1 MSDHDSMSQPK
12 RIGVIDLGSNTARLV
27 VFSAV
32 PGYAFRLEDEIREVV
47 RLRQGMT
54 KRGMTE
60 EAIARG
66 FSTLRLFKRFCDAT
80 QVETILPVATSAVRD
95 AANGATFVGQVQREI
110 GLSLRVLDGEQEA
123 YYGVLGV
130 LNGVPVSAG
139 MVLDIGGGSAQLSE
153 VRNRR
158 FYRGQSLR
166 LGALALTERFV
177 ESDPISETEFEAV
190 QDEIDRQLG
199 TIPWLEPDDAPLIG
213 MGGTIRNLARI
224 EAERQSYPLNTLHGF
239 ALSRDSVEETLDLL
253 RTLPLKKRRD
263 IPGLNRDRADIILP
277 GVMVVRAVMEHL
289 GVEGMTVSVNG
300 LREGVF
306 FEHFWEHLPYP
317 VIYDVRRFSLLN
329 MARLYHY
336 QKQHANHVRYLAG
349 RLFEQLASLHGY
361 GKPEREILDA
371 AAVLHDLGV
380 VIDYEYHHKHTET
393 LIANRGLPGYTPREI
408 ALIALIARYHRRGRP
423 KTLGYDG
430 LLHEGDELL
439 LMRLAAILRM
449 AEYLERGRNGIVD
462 DVIVSPDGEGIC
474 ITLIA
479 DEYPAVELWQA
490 EHNAVPLFEAAF
502 ERPTRLQS
510 IAAPLPG

>member
-1 MSDHDSMSQPK
+1 MSDSTPPK
-12 RIGVIDLGSNTARLV
+12 RIAVIDLGSNTARLV
-27 VFSAV
+27 VYSAV

-54 KRGMTE
+54 KRGMAE

-66 FSTLRLFKRFCDAT
+66 LSTLRLFKRFCDAT
-80 QVETILPVATSAVRD
+80 QVETVLPVATSAVRD
-95 AANGATFVGQVQREI
+95 AANGASFVGQVMREI

-130 LNGVPVSAG
+130 LNEVPIPEGV
-139 MVLDIGGGSAQLSE
+139 VLDIGGGSAQLSE
-153 VRNRR
+153 VRDRR
-158 FYRGQSLR
+158 FYRGKSVQ

-177 ESDPISETEFEAV
+177 ESDPISAAEFEAV
-190 QDEIDRQLG
+190 QMEIDRQLD
-199 TIPWLEPDDAPLIG
+199 TIPWLEPHDTPLIG
-213 MGGTIRNLARI
+213 IGGTIRNLARI
-224 EAERQSYPLNTLHGF
+224 EAERQDYPLNTLHGF
-239 ALSRDSVEETLDLL
+239 SLSLDSVAHTLNLL

-277 GVMVVRAVMEHL
+277 GVMVVRTIMARL
-289 GVEGMTVSVNG
+289 GVDGLTVSVNG
-300 LREGVF
+300 LREGIF
-306 FEHFWEHLPYP
+306 FEHFWGHLPYP

-336 QKQHANHVRYLAG
+336 QKKHANHVRYLAG
-349 RLFEQLASLHGY
+349 RLFDQLTPLHGY

-408 ALIALIARYHRRGRP
+408 ALIALVARYHRRGKP
-423 KTLGYDG
+423 KTLGYEV
-430 LLHEGDELL
+430 LLHEGDVLL
-439 LMRLAAILRM
+439 LTRLAAILRL
-449 AEYLERGRNGIVD
+449 AEFLERGRNGIVD
-462 DVIVSPDGEGIC
+462 DVIVSWDGEGVC
-474 ITLIA
+474 FTLVA

-490 EHNAVPLFEAAF
+490 EHNALPLFEAAF
-502 ERPTRLQS
+502 ERPARLES